1 MEGKCRY
8 NCRASAGGTTEV
20 LVDVFIQDHDGNLT
34 RLESLQ
40 GITLEQEMLYW
51 IDAYEPTS
59 EDLANI
65 EQALPIKLVE
75 ERKHSLEHPEI
86 RVEQEFLFLRWQFLE
101 PSKSGAIRRQPLEL
115 YLGANFLLCIHHY
128 PRDEACEVPKELSDF
143 LEDERTPQ
151 QSAGQLLYRILLG
164 SLENYWNVSD
174 TLSLDIMSD
183 QEQVFSGDPDD
194 QAVSKLRSYGG
205 RNLELR
211 GLVAAHRHVVRRLVR
226 GDVALIPTETANR
239 FIDVYDQLNGIEI
252 EIQNNNDIITSSY
265 DMELNIIS
273 NRLNEWMKKLTIVA
287 TIFLPLAFLVGV
299 YGMNFKNMPELGW
312 RFGYLLSWILLL
324 VIGLGMYAL
333 AMWLTSDRRIKKKQR
348 KKREASKKEG
358 GRR

>member
-1 MEGKCRY
+1 M
-8 NCRASAGGTTEV
+8 
-20 LVDVFIQDHDGNLT
+20 
-34 RLESLQ
+34 
-40 GITLEQEMLYW
+40 
-51 IDAYEPTS
+51 
-59 EDLANI
+59 
-65 EQALPIKLVE
+65 
-75 ERKHSLEHPEI
+75 
-86 RVEQEFLFLRWQFLE
+86 
-101 PSKSGAIRRQPLEL
+101 
-115 YLGANFLLCIHHY
+115 
-128 PRDEACEVPKELSDF
+128 
-143 LEDERTPQ
+143 
-151 QSAGQLLYRILLG
+151 
-164 SLENYWNVSD
+164 
-174 TLSLDIMSD
+174 
-183 QEQVFSGDPDD
+183 
-194 QAVSKLRSYGG
+194 
-205 RNLELR
+205 ELR

>member
-1 MEGKCRY
+1 M
-8 NCRASAGGTTEV
+8 
-20 LVDVFIQDHDGNLT
+20 
-34 RLESLQ
+34 
-40 GITLEQEMLYW
+40 
-51 IDAYEPTS
+51 
-59 EDLANI
+59 
-65 EQALPIKLVE
+65 
-75 ERKHSLEHPEI
+75 
-86 RVEQEFLFLRWQFLE
+86 
-101 PSKSGAIRRQPLEL
+101 
-115 YLGANFLLCIHHY
+115 
-128 PRDEACEVPKELSDF
+128 
-143 LEDERTPQ
+143 
-151 QSAGQLLYRILLG
+151 LG

-183 QEQVFSGDPDD
+183 QEQVFSGDPDG

-205 RNLELR
+205 RNVELR

-273 NRLNEWMKKLTIVA
+273 NRLNEWTKKLTIVA